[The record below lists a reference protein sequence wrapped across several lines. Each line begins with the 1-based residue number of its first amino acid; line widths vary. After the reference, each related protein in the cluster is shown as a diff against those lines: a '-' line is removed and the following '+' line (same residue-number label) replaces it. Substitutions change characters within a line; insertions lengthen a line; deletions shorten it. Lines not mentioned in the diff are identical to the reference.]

1 MREQRTTIYDVHNA
15 FYKFRQEVQASGLIG
30 SNAPYSS
37 LNLYE
42 GRPRWGE
49 DWKIYVHHTDA
60 DGNYT
65 IEAAKDLENCLEWI
79 PTNLTPSR
87 GTAYRELNAATE
99 KLRTKRTITETVSRT
114 ALDEAAALLLDN
126 VGVATYQT
134 LITDGLTPV
143 EALRTAVLLGRND

>member
-1 MREQRTTIYDVHNA
+1 MREQRTTIDSVHCA
-15 FYKFRQEVQASGLIG
+15 FYNLRQEAYSSGLIG
-30 SNAPYSS
+30 KNAPY
-37 LNLYE
+37 LGLELYE
-42 GRPRWGE
+42 GRPRWGL
-49 DWKIYVHHTDA
+49 DWKIYVHHNTA
-60 DGNYT
+60 DGKYIT
-65 IEAAKDLENCLEWI
+65 QSAATLENCPAWI

-114 ALDEAAALLLDN
+114 ALDEAATLLLDN